1 MWDDYS
7 DCRRIGVNIRNME
20 DAKVY
25 WLHLS
30 SIRVPGTTTTYT
42 MSRTND
48 PRIGT
53 GGACPTVHHSSWEI
67 LLAKLRHIN
76 VREPIIKEAGEELQK
91 SGHYILQDIRLTHQQ
106 LVDLEFP
113 DVI

>member
-1 MWDDYS
+1 MDDA
-7 DCRRIGVNIRNME
+7 E
-20 DAKVY
+20 VY

-30 SIRVPGTTTTYT
+30 SSRVPGTATTYT
-42 MSRTND
+42 MSRTNE
-48 PRIGT
+48 PRSFV
-53 GGACPTVHHSSWEI
+53 GGACPTVHYSSWEV

-76 VREPIIKEAGEELQK
+76 VQEPIIKEAGEELHG
-91 SGHYILQDIRLTHQQ
+91 SGHYIIRDIRLTHQQ